1 MSVVPSVNASSGSVL
16 PGFFGAPAVQEFG
29 QESAPVSAGAESG
42 SGDPLAFA
50 EVLKQSSDSKSAP
63 AANQH
68 EDVNSR
74 RSAAV
79 KNGDAKPA
87 SQTENVPVLQQS
99 QDVPSPSE
107 SSLLPVQIA
116 ALSESSVVTPAS
128 GRSGLFDESTEI
140 DGNTELNDQNET
152 EVAVVFPVID
162 RTDGAAI
169 PIDVTR
175 QLNASDTTTAAD
187 DDSELE
193 AVDRDLLLPE
203 QQTPDHNGSNRG
215 VVDNDVETPSAAVG
229 GIVAADQ
236 KQNATVGSASQ
247 PETESLQELRTSLEV
262 EFGVQP
268 DRNRQAGNRAT
279 VRSHS
284 LQSRVLQNNA
294 LQGKSHQGEQA
305 GSFQTMNSAPATSQT
320 AASASQRQSP
330 SILQPI
336 AESIGQTT
344 NPSATE
350 NSTAV
355 SSNVAATVPVT
366 SSVVNPL
373 FDTGVG
379 LAGEPHPSLT
389 AAAPQRGSVSAS
401 QTTVS
406 GASASDTTV
415 QSLDQQSQLT
425 NSKSAANRPDLASPE
440 TIVSGADSDS
450 MLASSVT
457 AGVASSGQSNAE
469 GDEDLTA
476 EESQSTSTNSDAPVG
491 SVRQTQRVN
500 AADTQRPV
508 ASVEIRGSVHSDVL
522 PTAAVAGQFSDDA
535 DLMSAITANDDLRT
549 ALVTDIVPVPVVDS
563 DLDLL
568 QQLLPR
574 ETTTVFGQ
582 SSETSSGSQQESFD
596 LPRQIA
602 ARAMG
607 EAEVLETGD
616 SSRFRMKLDP
626 PELGS
631 VMIEMQKTIHGTTIT
646 VSAADPATQQLLQDS
661 LQQLNQSDSDEPS
674 VFDHLDFNLSNG
686 DQGDGQ
692 DRDSRRSQAEKIR
705 IAGNESAEAD
715 SDAASQTQTELD
727 FVA

>member
-87 SQTENVPVLQQS
+87 SQTENITVIQQS
-99 QDVPSPSE
+99 QDVPSPNE

-116 ALSESSVVTPAS
+116 ALSESSDVTPAS

-140 DGNTELNDQNET
+140 DGNIELNDQNET

-162 RTDGAAI
+162 RTDGAVI

-193 AVDRDLLLPE
+193 AVDRDLLPPE

-215 VVDNDVETPSAAVG
+215 VVDNDVEIPSAAVR

-236 KQNATVGSASQ
+236 KLNATVGSASK

-268 DRNRQAGNRAT
+268 DRNRQAVNRAT
-279 VRSHS
+279 VRSQS
-284 LQSRVLQNNA
+284 LQSRVLQNSA

-305 GSFQTMNSAPATSQT
+305 GSFQTMNSAPAASQT

-350 NSTAV
+350 NLAAV

-379 LAGEPHPSLT
+379 LAGEPHSSLT

-476 EESQSTSTNSDAPVG
+476 EESQSTSTNSDAPVS

-508 ASVEIRGSVHSDVL
+508 ASVEISGSVHSDVL

-535 DLMSAITANDDLRT
+535 DLMSAITANDDLRMES
-549 ALVTDIVPVPVVDS
+549 VTDIVPVVDS